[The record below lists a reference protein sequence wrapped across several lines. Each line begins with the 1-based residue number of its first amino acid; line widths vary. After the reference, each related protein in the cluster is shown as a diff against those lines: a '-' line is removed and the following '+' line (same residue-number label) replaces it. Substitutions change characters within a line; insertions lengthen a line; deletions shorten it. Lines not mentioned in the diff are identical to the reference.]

1 MPLSYP
7 SRPSR
12 RLVSALFPS
21 RPLVGRLAVLCLLG
35 WPAGAAAQDAG
46 AESLATSA
54 AAALRSRNRPQLEAL
69 LPALRSA
76 VGNRAAAGAP
86 LLLAWGRTER
96 EAGNPDSAL
105 AAFAAVEAEGS
116 RPGLGLLEQARLL
129 LARQLPEG
137 AEPWYAGAARA
148 DAATWAEYRRDLQ
161 SVFTPAEAKAFDG
174 IPAGAAREA
183 WLREFWAEREQ
194 RDLRNPGTRLLEH
207 YRRLAYARARF
218 PLPDRKRQYLPG
230 AALRLENAEVD
241 DRGLIYIRHG
251 PPVQVARGGQDGPVS
266 GVDNQP
272 SFLEG
277 VTTAVPPNET
287 WRYDDPDGDRYYTF
301 RACATPGPRS
311 FRFVPANCVPP
322 LDYQLV
328 ESVLDIFGPAVTRR
342 VASGASTLMG
352 NDSLMPSEVQQAVL
366 VRAKFGERFA
376 RMLGADRFTLP
387 GEAERERNAGRT
399 DVQVGTTTDSYGYRY
414 PKALDARVEPL
425 VAGRTAETAEIH
437 VAYAVR
443 AGSLQPTHT
452 EQGWL
457 YPVHLKVQ
465 VRNERDSIVAL
476 TEQRRVFRSDRALSR
491 RESLLGR
498 VSVTVPPGALTARIV
513 LEHDEEVGAATAPLP
528 VTVPELRPGLFAAGD
543 MVLGHGDVPLVWL
556 RTPDDSVRFNPTG
569 RFSTAAALEL
579 YHELY
584 GLGAGQR
591 ISYTLTVT
599 REKGGIVGKVLG
611 GKEEALTLSGEETA
625 TGPITVI
632 RRFLDISRLV
642 PGRYVLSVEY
652 MAGNAKLRR
661 ARSFEVEAPSTR

>member
-1 MPLSYP
+1 MPLSSP
-7 SRPSR
+7 SFRLLPLLAGLVAFAPWSR
-12 RLVSALFPS
+12 
-21 RPLVGRLAVLCLLG
+21 AVAQG
-35 WPAGAAAQDAG
+35 PA

-54 AAALRSRNRPQLEAL
+54 SAALRTRNRPQLDAL
-69 LPALRSA
+69 LPTL
-76 VGNRAAAGAP
+76 RAAASDRAAAP
-86 LLLAWGRTER
+86 AALLLAWGRTER
-96 EAGNPDSAL
+96 EAGNPDSAMV
-105 AAFAAVEAEGS
+105 AFAALEAEGS
-116 RPGLGLLEQARLL
+116 RPGLGLLEQARVLL
-129 LARQLPEG
+129 TRQLPEG
-137 AEPWYAGAARA
+137 LDPWYAGAARA
-148 DAATWAEYRRDLQ
+148 DAATWAEYRLDLQ
-161 SVFTPAEAKAFDG
+161 SVFTPAEAKTFDEV
-174 IPAGAAREA
+174 PAGAPREA
-183 WLREFWAEREQ
+183 WLRAFWAERER

-207 YRRLAYARARF
+207 YRRLSYARARF
-218 PLPDRKRQYLPG
+218 RLPERKRQYLPG
-230 AALRLENAEVD
+230 AAVRLENADVD

-266 GVDNQP
+266 GIDNQP

-311 FRFVPANCVPP
+311 FRFVPANCVQP

-352 NDSLMPSEVQQAVL
+352 SDSLMPSEVQQAVL

-399 DVQVGTTTDSYGYRY
+399 DVQVGITTDSYGYRY
-414 PKALDARVEPL
+414 PKALDARIEPL
-425 VAGRTAETAEIH
+425 VAGRTPTTSEIH

-457 YPVHLKVQ
+457 YPVHLKIQ
-465 VRNERDSIVAL
+465 VRNERDSIVAMS
-476 TEQRRVFRSDRALSR
+476 EQRRVFRSERALNR

-498 VSVTVPPGALTARIV
+498 VAVAVPTGALTTRIV
-513 LEHDEEVGAATAPLP
+513 LEHDEETGAATAPLP
-528 VTVPELRPGLFAAGD
+528 VTIPELRQGVFAGGD
-543 MVLGHGDVPLVWL
+543 LVLGHGDVPLLWM

-584 GLGAGQR
+584 GLNAGQR
-591 ISYTLTVT
+591 IAYTLTVT
-599 REKGGIVGKVLG
+599 REKGGLVGKVLG

-625 TGPITVI
+625 AGPISVI

-642 PGRYVLSVEY
+642 PGKYVISAEY
-652 MAGNAKLRR
+652 QAGNAKLRR
-661 ARSFEVEAPSTR
+661 ARSFEVEAPASR